1 MAYNISLFGKTYDGL
16 PASKVAVDFDDSGLD
31 KVNTT
36 NRLSFADKLFAFFQ
50 FDIFSVEVDLPKP
63 LL

>member
-36 NRLSFADKLFAFFQ
+36 NRLSFADKLFAFF
-50 FDIFSVEVDLPKP
+50 SV
-63 LL
+63 